1 MDLRAAYLLLAFVI
15 SSCALFVPTASVH
28 ITGVPLDYSL
38 SSSDTTKEILSIS
51 SNMSAQFRLNGS
63 NTVPLKPGD
72 EDLIAE
78 GVHAGWYYF
87 DIVGA
92 ETWVRN
98 VPVYLT
104 GADSISFVVAHN
116 YLDINGRTFFN
127 SYQEK
132 SVRYPFYPVISLN
145 CYGCNYQP
153 AIKFDGSDMVLTP
166 PWTTVAPGWHTID
179 IYSPL
184 DHVQLHYRTL
194 FDNYTITQFD
204 LYPVSMF

>member
-1 MDLRAAYLLLAFVI
+1 MKPAYVLLAFVF

-28 ITGVPLDYSL
+28 IAEVPSDFKFDAA
-38 SSSDTTKEILSIS
+38 DTTAAILSVS
-51 SNMSAQFRLNGS
+51 SNMYAQFRMNGA
-63 NTVPLKPGD
+63 NTVDLNPGSANFV
-72 EDLIAE
+72 AE
-78 GVHAGWYYF
+78 GIRRGWYFF

-98 VPVYLT
+98 LPVYLT
-104 GADSISFVVAHN
+104 GADTISFVIAHN
-116 YLDINGRTFFN
+116 YLDIDGRTFFN

-132 SVRYPFYPVISLN
+132 SLHYPFYPALSLN
-145 CYGCNYQP
+145 CYGCNFQP
-153 AIKFDGSDMVLTP
+153 VIKFDGSNMRLTP
-166 PWTTVAPGWHTID
+166 PWTTVTPGWHTID

-194 FDNYTITQFD
+194 FDNYTVTQFD